1 MIVPVTCLLLVS
13 ASAATATTATTAATA
28 AALGGVA
35 PLPAA
40 AAALGGVPRVTIA
53 PGVEMPTLNF
63 GFEWNHRAALKLGV
77 RGLDTALTYTDRQ
90 QAEVGAA
97 VRGSGI
103 PREEIFVTS
112 KIPCCPSEF
121 TKSLCLLAKRN
132 ATENA
137 LHDLK
142 VLGLSYVDLLLV
154 HWPCSSFDETVK
166 AYRALEPLVKSGKAR
181 AIGISNFNSSAVEAL
196 LPRVKVKPAV
206 NQCGYSIG
214 GHSEATQLWGRDDA
228 TRQTCRKHAVHYS
241 AYSPLGGVT
250 MHGTGHV
257 LSDPTVKAVA
267 KAHNRSA
274 AQVALRWVLQ
284 RDVVAV
290 TSSDKLSHISSDLAA
305 LEFALTDEE
314 MEQLGKVR

>member
-1 MIVPVTCLLLVS
+1 LILFFRKVPQPALQSPSEPLFVSPQAMIVPVTCLLLVS

-97 VRGSGI
+97 VRESGI

-228 TRQTCRKHAVHYS
+228 TRQTCRKHAVHDS
-241 AYSPLGGVT
+241 AYP
-250 MHGTGHV
+250 V
-257 LSDPTVKAVA
+257 LSR
-267 KAHNRSA
+267 N
-274 AQVALRWVLQ
+274 L
-284 RDVVAV
+284 
-290 TSSDKLSHISSDLAA
+290 
-305 LEFALTDEE
+305 
-314 MEQLGKVR
+314 LGTF